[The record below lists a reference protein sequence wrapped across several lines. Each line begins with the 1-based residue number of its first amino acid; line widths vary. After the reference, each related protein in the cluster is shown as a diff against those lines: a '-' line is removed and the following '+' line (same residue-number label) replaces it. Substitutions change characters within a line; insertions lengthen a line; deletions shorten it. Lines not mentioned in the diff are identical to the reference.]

1 MVISDEI
8 LEAAQVTEAEIR
20 AEIAL
25 ALFARERLTLGQAA
39 RVADLPQL
47 DFQALL
53 ATRKIAIHYGIA
65 ELEEDLSVFGDRDD
79 ALPSFHDDYL
89 VGYKVDCKA
98 RVIGLHI
105 MAATLEQG
113 TISTVTLAGVEG
125 YRFENDAFGNIILS
139 LEAVTLTQFISDFG
153 SEIRESHRLGQK
165 GTGKDGAGCL
175 GARLRRAARGR
186 HPPRF
191 AGLGLQGDRLRAR
204 YSRRNRQVTH
214 QQGPRGTCEALGT

>member
-98 RVIGLHI
+98 RVIRLHI

-153 SEIRESHRLGQK
+153 SEIRESHRLSGAPGPWAASLEPGQQYLREK
-165 GTGKDGAGCL
+165 EIQAFVLSSSYGMSGWVLAKRVSVTTG
-175 GARLRRAARGR
+175 
-186 HPPRF
+186 
-191 AGLGLQGDRLRAR
+191 
-204 YSRRNRQVTH
+204 Y
-214 QQGPRGTCEALGT
+214 